1 MAGKTLIM
9 ATILVTAAIIASIYY
24 LNVMRTP
31 QWTAPSYINIPNTTQ
46 QKAVAGLNPTSTNQL
61 LTTQTANDQSSPLT
75 SGFSG
80 LEPSSNSTGVSL
92 IDGNG
97 TTITVVGQATV
108 NLPAKGIVI
117 YITISNAQISPTP
130 SQAYQE
136 MVNNLDQFMAILNEL
151 GINYTTLG
159 VSLNP
164 VYSQQY
170 GTQQVEG
177 YSASYELKIIM
188 MNPINQSL
196 ISELLSNASKYG
208 GIEVSINAFI
218 NRSEYQEA
226 SIKAIGAAVQVAM
239 GKIHEVATTLGYS
252 RIHVIS
258 IQENA
263 YPIYGPTPYLY
274 AVEAGPSQSVP
285 INPSSASVTATVT
298 IEAVMN

>member
-9 ATILVTAAIIASIYY
+9 TTILVAAAIIAGIYY
-24 LNVMRTP
+24 LNLMRTP
-31 QWTAPSYINIPNTTQ
+31 QWTAPSYMIIPNTIQ
-46 QKAVAGLNPTSTNQL
+46 QNAVADLNPTSTNQL
-61 LTTQTANDQSSPLT
+61 LTTQTASDQSSPLT
-75 SGFSG
+75 SG
-80 LEPSSNSTGVSL
+80 LELSSNSTGVSL

-108 NLPAKGIVI
+108 NLPAEGIVI

-239 GKIHEVATTLGYS
+239 GKIYEVATTLGYS

-263 YPIYGPTPYLY
+263 YPIYAYPIYGSTI
-274 AVEAGPSQSVP
+274 QSVP

>member
-1 MAGKTLIM
+1 MTGLGMAGKTLIM
-9 ATILVTAAIIASIYY
+9 ATILVAAAIIASIYMYY

-61 LTTQTANDQSSPLT
+61 LTTQ
-75 SGFSG
+75 
-80 LEPSSNSTGVSL
+80 EPSSNSTGVSL
-92 IDGNG
+92 IDENG

-208 GIEVSINAFI
+208 GIEVSISAFI

-239 GKIHEVATTLGYS
+239 DKIYEAATTLGYS

-274 AVEAGPSQSVP
+274 AMEAGPSQSVP